1 MAEIISVRFR
11 SEGKQYYFDPQG
23 MTFHAGDGVIVETA
37 GGIEYAKCIRG
48 NFFLDESE
56 LAAPLRPVLRPATA
70 EDEAIV
76 ERNREKEKYAFKVCQ
91 EKILEH
97 DLEMKL
103 VSVEYSFEGT
113 KILFFFTSEGR
124 VDFRALVKSLAAIFH
139 TRIELRQI
147 GIRDEAKMLG
157 GLGICGRPF
166 CCNSFLREFQPV
178 SIKMAKT
185 QNLSLNPTKISGTCG
200 RLMCCLKYEQEAYE
214 DLMKD
219 APRADSFVETPDGA
233 GSIITVNTLRETVR
247 VRLDNEPDSLK
258 TYHNSEIR
266 VIRSGKGKRPE
277 DYVEPPKEELEKLR
291 KVTVSAEEQY
301 RREQAALAAALDEF
315 MSEHTS
321 RAAQEPAP
329 QEPSHGSSRR
339 RRGGD
344 KGKNAEKAEKAL
356 EADLEREKEKQEQK
370 SRRHRGRGKK
380 EGAKEAAPAP
390 VETVKGQTP
399 AEPRKEGGSR
409 RRHRGS
415 RGSHSSEKKG
425 QQNQQPQGQQVEKPK
440 KQPAPQKPAQPEG
453 NKPAGEGKEKKSGR
467 PRWHR
472 RGPRKP
478 GGGSKPAG
486 E

>member
-1 MAEIISVRFR
+1 MTEIISVRFR

-48 NFFLDESE
+48 NFHLDESE
-56 LAAPLRPVLRPATA
+56 LAAPLRPVIRPATA

-91 EKILEH
+91 EKIAEH

-266 VIRSGKGKRPE
+266 VVRSGKGKRPD

-291 KVTVSAEEQY
+291 KVTISPEEQY

-321 RAAQEPAP
+321 RGAQEPAP

-356 EADLEREKEKQEQK
+356 EADVEREKEKQEQK
-370 SRRHRGRGKK
+370 SRRNRGRGKK
-380 EGAKEAAPAP
+380 EGPKEAAPVAEP
-390 VETVKGQTP
+390 VKEQAP
-399 AEPRKEGGSR
+399 AEGKKEGGSR

-415 RGSHSSEKKG
+415 RGSHSTEKAQK
-425 QQNQQPQGQQVEKPK
+425 QNQQPQGQPQEKAKKPQQPPK
-440 KQPAPQKPAQPEG
+440 APA
-453 NKPAGEGKEKKSGR
+453 EGKSEGGEKKGGGR
-467 PRWHR
+467 SRWHK

-478 GGGSKPAG
+478 GGGGKPTG

>member
-48 NFFLDESE
+48 NFYLDESE
-56 LAAPLRPVLRPATA
+56 LAAPLRPVIRAATP
-70 EDEAIV
+70 EDLEVV

-97 DLEMKL
+97 ELEMKL
-103 VSVEYSFEGT
+103 VSVECSFEGT

-233 GSIITVNTLRETVR
+233 GNIISVNTLRETVR
-247 VRLDNEPDSLK
+247 VRLDNEPDTLK

-266 VIRSGKGKRPE
+266 VVRSGKGKRPE
-277 DYVEPPKEELEKLR
+277 DYVEPPLEELAKLR
-291 KVTVSAEEQY
+291 KVTVSPEEQY

-321 RAAQEPAP
+321 RVAQEPAT
-329 QEPSHGSSRR
+329 QEPPHGSSRR

-344 KGKNAEKAEKAL
+344 RGKNAEKAEKAL
-356 EADLEREKEKQEQK
+356 EADLEREKEKQEAK
-370 SRRHRGRGKK
+370 SRRNRGRGRKEGPK
-380 EGAKEAAPAP
+380 EGA
-390 VETVKGQTP
+390 P
-399 AEPRKEGGSR
+399 AEPIKEQAPAEGKKEGSR

-415 RGSHSSEKKG
+415 RGSHSAEKAQKQG
-425 QQNQQPQGQQVEKPK
+425 QQQPQAQ
-440 KQPAPQKPAQPEG
+440 QPEKAK
-453 NKPAGEGKEKKSGR
+453 KPQQPPKAPPAEGKSEGGEKKGR
-467 PRWHR
+467 PRWHK

-478 GGGSKPAG
+478 GSGSKPTG
-486 E
+486 EG

>member
-48 NFFLDESE
+48 NFHLDESE
-56 LAAPLRPVLRPATA
+56 LTAPLRPVIRPATP

-97 DLEMKL
+97 ELDMKL

-233 GSIITVNTLRETVR
+233 GNIITVNTLRETVR

-266 VIRSGKGKRPE
+266 VVRSGKGKRPD

-291 KVTVSAEEQY
+291 KVTISPEEQY

-315 MSEHTS
+315 MSERTS
-321 RAAQEPAP
+321 RGVQEPAH
-329 QEPSHGSSRR
+329 QEPAHGSSRR

-344 KGKNAEKAEKAL
+344 KGRNAEKAEKAL
-356 EADLEREKEKQEQK
+356 EADVEREKEKQEQK
-370 SRRHRGRGKK
+370 SRRNRGRGKK
-380 EGAKEAAPAP
+380 EGAKEAAPVVEP
-390 VETVKGQTP
+390 VKEPTP
-399 AEPRKEGGSR
+399 ADGKKEGGSR

-415 RGSHSSEKKG
+415 RGSHSTEKAQK
-425 QQNQQPQGQQVEKPK
+425 QGQQPNHQQQAEKPK
-440 KQPAPQKPAQPEG
+440 KQSTPQKPSQNEG
-453 NKPAGEGKEKKSGR
+453 KAEGGEGKKGGGR
-467 PRWHR
+467 PRWNR

-478 GGGSKPAG
+478 GGGNKPAG